1 MARIKNMKTI
11 DLKIAENEEK
21 LWVTYIGNLTTNL
34 ANYNRIIGEN
44 EV

>member
-21 LWVTYIGNLTTNL
+21 LWKL
-34 ANYNRIIGEN
+34 AVMCDIDSYHTKG
-44 EV
+44 